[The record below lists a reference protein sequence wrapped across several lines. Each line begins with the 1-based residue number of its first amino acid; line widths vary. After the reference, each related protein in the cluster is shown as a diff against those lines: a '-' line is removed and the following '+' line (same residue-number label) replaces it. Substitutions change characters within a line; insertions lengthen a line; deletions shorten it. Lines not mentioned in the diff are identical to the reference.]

1 MDKDFIR
8 QLLNESGITLDISQI
23 TLARELWEMIP
34 THQQQTFADTVIRHC
49 LSHCQTLLPKGKLTI
64 LLINDEGKIYGNCK

>member
-1 MDKDFIR
+1 MDKDFIG

-23 TLARELWEMIP
+23 TLARELWEKIP
-34 THQQQTFADTVIRHC
+34 AHRQQVFADTVIRHC
-49 LSHCQTLLPKGKLTI
+49 LSHCQPLLPKGELTI